1 MEFLQSLLR
10 RHFAGN
16 RLWRREKSAVFSD
29 QWIHRH
35 LVTIW
40 MTNFLFLK
48 LKEILKQKKI
58 PDEILELDEEALISP
73 FPSTGDG
80 ISFILL

>member
-1 MEFLQSLLR
+1 
-10 RHFAGN
+10 
-16 RLWRREKSAVFSD
+16 
-29 QWIHRH
+29 
-35 LVTIW
+35 

>member
-1 MEFLQSLLR
+1 
-10 RHFAGN
+10 
-16 RLWRREKSAVFSD
+16 
-29 QWIHRH
+29 
-35 LVTIW
+35 

-48 LKEILKQKKI
+48 PKEILKQKKI

>member
-1 MEFLQSLLR
+1 
-10 RHFAGN
+10 
-16 RLWRREKSAVFSD
+16 
-29 QWIHRH
+29 
-35 LVTIW
+35 

-48 LKEILKQKKI
+48 PKEILKQNKKI